1 MTYLRHLLLFLFGL
15 TLFNS
20 AQAQAIKVE
29 LAKKDGHDILVRG
42 GEPYYVKGAGGHTQI
57 DVLVEMGG
65 NSIRTWSAADARKV
79 LDEAHEKGLTVMVG
93 LWVGHE
99 RHGFDYNNVEAIS
112 KQLVHFTTIVN
123 ELKDHPAILFWGIGN
138 EVDLFYTN
146 TQVWDAIQ
154 DIAAMI
160 HRVDPNH
167 PTSTVTAGL
176 DSLEVALI
184 KEKAPDIDIY
194 CVNTYGDIGNVP
206 ENIRKFGWD
215 GPYMITEW
223 GPNGHW
229 EVAKTPWGAP
239 LEQTSEEKAV
249 SYDNRYKDYIE
260 KYKDKGSLGSYVFLW
275 GQKQET
281 TETWY
286 GLFDAQGRP
295 TRALDQLQR
304 NWKGSLPKNQAPIV
318 KSLTLNGSDAKG
330 GDKLVFIAD
339 QKIEAQVIA
348 EDPNGDKLD
357 FEWAILP
364 EATNTGS
371 GGDAE
376 EALQSIPGKLKR
388 ASGNTAVVIVPEKEG
403 GYRLFVKVVDPD
415 GKIGYANIPF
425 YSYPA
430 DPNGEQREWVKW
442 KKQEMSNN

>member
-1 MTYLRHLLLFLFGL
+1 MIQIRPLLLCFFGIFLF
-15 TLFNS
+15 NQAN
-20 AQAQAIKVE
+20 AQVIKVALSE
-29 LAKKDGHDILVRG
+29 VNGQHILLRDGK
-42 GEPYYVKGAGGHTQI
+42 PYYVKGAGGYTQMDI
-57 DVLVEMGG
+57 LVEMGG

-99 RHGFDYNNVEAIS
+99 RHGFDYNNLTAIS
-112 KQLVHFTTIVN
+112 KQLVHFTSIVN

-138 EVDLFYTN
+138 EVDLFYSN
-146 TQVWDAIQ
+146 THVWDAIQ

-184 KEKAPDIDIY
+184 LEKAPDIDIY
-194 CVNTYGDIGNVP
+194 CINTYGDIGSVP
-206 ENIRKFGWD
+206 ENIRKFGWE

-249 SYDNRYKDYIE
+249 SYDNRYKDYIDR
-260 KYKDKGSLGSYVFLW
+260 YKGSLGSYVFLW

-304 NWKGSLPKNQAPIV
+304 NWSGALPANQAPIIR
-318 KSLTLNGSDAKG
+318 SLTLNGSDAKG
-330 GDKLVFIAD
+330 GDKLVFYSD
-339 QKIEAQVIA
+339 NKISAEIIA
-348 EDPNGDKLD
+348 EDPDGDKLEY
-357 FEWAILP
+357 EWAVLP
-364 EATNTGS
+364 EATNTGA
-371 GGDAE
+371 GGDVE
-376 EALQSIPGKLKR
+376 DALQSIPGKLKKVR
-388 ASGNTAVVIVPEKEG
+388 GNTAQIIVPESEG
-403 GYRLFVKVVDPD
+403 GYRLFVKVVDPE
-415 GKIGYANIPF
+415 GKVGYANIPF
-425 YSYPA
+425 YSYPSGPDA
-430 DPNGEQREWVKW
+430 EQRTWVKW
-442 KKQEMSNN
+442 KSQEMSNN